1 MVTHRDCN
9 LHMEGL
15 GPVLRAI
22 ADPTR
27 RQILDLLAEHD
38 LPVNRIADRFSIT
51 RWAIMK
57 HLRVLRSAKLIS
69 VRRSGQKRIQ
79 CFNAK
84 PLKSVEAW
92 ISRFA
97 SLPEASVQRLKPAF
111 ESDSSK
117 TSGNYF

>member
-1 MVTHRDCN
+1 MA
-9 LHMEGL
+9 GL

-38 LPVNRIADRFSIT
+38 LPVSRIADRFSIS

-57 HLRVLRSAKLIS
+57 HLRVLRLANLIL
-69 VRRSGQKRIQ
+69 VRRRGQQRIQ
-79 CFNAK
+79 CLNAK

-92 ISRFA
+92 SSRFA
-97 SLPEASVQRLKPAF
+97 SLADDSRQRLKPALA
-111 ESDSSK
+111 SDLSK
-117 TSGNYF
+117 

>member
-1 MVTHRDCN
+1 MITHPGCKLR
-9 LHMEGL
+9 MAGL

-27 RQILDLLAEHD
+27 RQILSLLAERD
-38 LPVNRIADRFSIT
+38 LPVNSIADRFSVS

-79 CFNAK
+79 CLNAE
-84 PLKSVEAW
+84 PLRSVEAW
-92 ISRFA
+92 NSRFA
-97 SLPEASVQRLKPAF
+97 SFWDDPGQRL
-111 ESDSSK
+111 
-117 TSGNYF
+117 